1 MPTEIITQTTQKRMT
16 DERLAEYSAWFADPN
31 GVPEGFSRHE
41 LLQALK
47 AEREQVQKEF
57 DIATG
62 YHRKWIKS
70 NERIEQ
76 LEEDFRHM
84 TDFRDHWKCKSQI
97 LEAERKEIEECQR
110 YTILAAILA
119 DGEPGITVT
128 TDNPDGEW
136 IEAKDLQ
143 AILNKGEG

>member
-1 MPTEIITQTTQKRMT
+1 MADQSISNKRMT
-16 DERLAEYSAWFADPN
+16 DERMSFLGKLLPDMKITEKL
-31 GVPEGFSRHE
+31 VME
-41 LLQALK
+41 LFESLK
-47 AEREQVQKEF
+47 AEREQLDAANVESIEAGEIIGELK
-57 DIATG
+57 G
-62 YHRKWIKS
+62 
-70 NERIEQ
+70 RIEQ